1 MLLKAMEVLIML
13 KFLNFFNLELQLND
27 TKSTIKNKFKKFLP
41 ELRGF
46 KLVITLVFAFRN
58 IESEDKTKYDNLY
71 SSSKAEIVNYQ

>member
-13 KFLNFFNLELQLND
+13 KFLNFLNLELQLKD
-27 TKSTIKNKFKKFLP
+27 TKSAIKNKFKKFLS

-46 KLVITLVFAFRN
+46 KLVITLVFAFRK